1 MLGICCHYLKEET
14 KPRTG
19 EKYYFNE
26 MEERTLQ
33 LGRYRSGKYTP
44 EAIKAT
50 YVNNV
55 RRLSEM
61 LPKIR
66 RTGIRHFR
74 ISSALFPLADQ
85 VDRVLWDNPEVT
97 SLLKVTGDFIKQND
111 MRVTTHP
118 GQFCVL
124 SSDSD
129 AVVEN
134 AFKEL
139 STHGWLF
146 DTMGLDHSTKW
157 SINIHGGKANRS
169 SRLIEQIKSLPD
181 NVRKRLTLENDENCY
196 DVIQLLEVYQETG
209 VPICWDSHHS
219 VFNDGDISL
228 EDAQSATMETWPK
241 GIKPLQHLANTEPGM
256 ENGSFNERR
265 KHSNLIHYVPDCQLQ
280 MLRDNLV
287 DVEVECKLKN
297 IGVFKLAKDFCIPL

>member
-1 MLGICCHYLKEET
+1 
-14 KPRTG
+14 
-19 EKYYFNE
+19 

-33 LGRYRSGKYTP
+33 LGRYRNGKYTS
-44 EAIKAT
+44 EMIKGT
-50 YVNNV
+50 YINNV

-66 RTGIRHFR
+66 STGVRHFR

-85 VDRVLWDNPEVT
+85 VDRSLWVNPEV
-97 SLLKVTGDFIKQND
+97 LHYLKVAGDFVKSNG

-129 AVVEN
+129 SIVEK
-134 AFKEL
+134 AFVEL
-139 STHGWLF
+139 AIHGWMF
-146 DTMGLDHSTKW
+146 DAMGLDHTPQYA
-157 SINIHGGKANRS
+157 INIHGGKTDRT

-196 DVIQLLEVYQETG
+196 NVIDLLEVYQETG

-280 MLRDNLV
+280 MLRDDLV

-297 IGVFKLAKDFCIPL
+297 VGVFKLAKDFYIPL

>member
-1 MLGICCHYLKEET
+1 MLGICCHFLQEET
-14 KPRTG
+14 KPRSG
-19 EKYYFNE
+19 ENYFVNA

-55 RRLSEM
+55 RNLANM
-61 LPKIR
+61 LPVIR
-66 RTGIRHFR
+66 HFGAKHFR
-74 ISSALFPLADQ
+74 ISSAMFPLSDQ
-85 VDRVLWDNPEVT
+85 VDRELWDNDEVKVH
-97 SLLKVTGDFIKQND
+97 LKRAGEFIREQG

-139 STHGWLF
+139 GHHGWFF
-146 DTMGLDHSTKW
+146 DEMGLDHSTQYA
-157 SINIHGGKANRS
+157 INIHGGKRDRT

-181 NVRKRLTLENDENCY
+181 NVRKRLTLENDETCY
-196 DVIQLLEVYQETG
+196 SVIDLLEVHKHTG
-209 VPICWDSHHS
+209 TPICWDSHHHI
-219 VFNDGDISL
+219 FNDGELTLD
-228 EDAQSATMETWPK
+228 EGFEVACATWQK
-241 GIKPLQHLANTEPGM
+241 GISPLQHIANTEPGM
-256 ENGSFNERR
+256 EKGSFPERR
-265 KHSNLIHYVPDCQLQ
+265 KHSNMIHYVPDCQLKA
-280 MLRDNLV
+280 LRDNLV
-287 DVEVECKLKN
+287 DVEVEAKMKN
-297 IGVFKLAKDFCIPL
+297 ISIKKMISDFQIPL